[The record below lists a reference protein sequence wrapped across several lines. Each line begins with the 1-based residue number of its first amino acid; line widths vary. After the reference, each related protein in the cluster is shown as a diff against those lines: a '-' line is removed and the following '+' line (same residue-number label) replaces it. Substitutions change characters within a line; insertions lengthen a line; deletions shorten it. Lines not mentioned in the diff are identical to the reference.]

1 MNVGS
6 GLLVFPAGDTL
17 SAITIPIF
25 DDSIAEKNKVFR
37 VDLESS
43 EATISTASAEV
54 TIIDDDGKEL
64 SQFIANSIQYHDTLQ
79 LLRLDL
85 LRHHS

>member
-6 GLLVFPAGDTL
+6 GSLVFPAGDTL
-17 SAITIPIF
+17 SAITLQIF
-25 DDSIAEKNKVFR
+25 DDSITEKNKGFH

-54 TIIDDDGKEL
+54 TIIDDDGKGL
-64 SQFIANSIQYHDTLQ
+64 SYSEQYPV
-79 LLRLDL
+79 
-85 LRHHS
+85 S

>member
-17 SAITIPIF
+17 SAITISIF
-25 DDSIAEKNKVFR
+25 DDSITENNEGFR

-43 EATISTASAEV
+43 EANISIASAQV
-54 TIIDDDGKEL
+54 TIIDDDGKRL
-64 SQFIANSIQYHDTLQ
+64 SML
-79 LLRLDL
+79 
-85 LRHHS
+85 